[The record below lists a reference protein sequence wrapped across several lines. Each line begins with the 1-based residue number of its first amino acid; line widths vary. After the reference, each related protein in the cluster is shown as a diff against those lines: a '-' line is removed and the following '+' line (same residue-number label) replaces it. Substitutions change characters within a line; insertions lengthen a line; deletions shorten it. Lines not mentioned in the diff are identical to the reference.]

1 MTMPNRVVTKN
12 YTNESDYLIA
22 PEEAVAISV
31 IVGSTG
37 ASSDSNGRYVIPQGT
52 PLYVGSGKS
61 ILVDRDEVM
70 TVSSA
75 NSAVLSGI
83 ARHTIDVTNGPVN
96 TTLLIEGYVDLYK
109 LDSTTQTAVASVAAN
124 LPKITFIK
132 GGKV

>member
-1 MTMPNRVVTKN
+1 MTMPNKVVTTN
-12 YTNESDYLIA
+12 YTNESDFLIA
-22 PEEAVAISV
+22 PEEAVAISA
-31 IVGSTG
+31 IIGSTG
-37 ASSDSNGRYVIPQGT
+37 ASSNDAGRYIIPQGT
-52 PLYVGSGKS
+52 PLYVADGKS

-70 TVSSA
+70 TVSSS

-83 ARHTIDVTNGPVN
+83 ARHTIDVTEGPVN
-96 TTLLIEGYVDLYK
+96 DAVLIEGYVDLYK

>member
-1 MTMPNRVVTKN
+1 MPMPNKVVTKN
-12 YTNESDYLIA
+12 YTNESDFLIA
-22 PEEAVAISV
+22 PEDAVSISV
-31 IVGSTG
+31 IIGSTG
-37 ASSDSNGRYVIPQGT
+37 VSSNSAGRYVIPQGT
-52 PLYVGSGKS
+52 PLYVADGKS

-83 ARHTIDVTNGPVN
+83 ARHTVDVTDGSVN
-96 TTLLIEGYVDLYK
+96 DALLIEGYVDLYK
-109 LDSTTQTAVASVAAN
+109 LDSTTATAVASVSAN